1 MECNIARQVITARDI
16 QLFFGKGQRMSY
28 KMIADMRKHYNKQKH
43 QPVTIDEFCNYFKVK
58 REDLYNAIILGNK
71 PQLKTK

>member
-28 KMIADMRKHYNKQKH
+28 KMIADMRKHYKKKRH
-43 QPVTIDEFCNYFKVK
+43 QPVTIDEFCNYYNVK
-58 REDLYNAIILGNK
+58 RVDLYNAIILGTKPKENK
-71 PQLKTK
+71 K